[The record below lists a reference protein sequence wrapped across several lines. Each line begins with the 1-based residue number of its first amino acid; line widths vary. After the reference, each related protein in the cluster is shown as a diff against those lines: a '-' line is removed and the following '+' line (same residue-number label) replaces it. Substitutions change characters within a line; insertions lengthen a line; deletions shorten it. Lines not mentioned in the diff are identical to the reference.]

1 MTETRRGWSLG
12 GVDPRPLDGLLVS
25 VLLAAALAEAVADR
39 RTGVVALL
47 GAALT
52 VVPLLARRRYP
63 IAAYVLQS
71 AGGVLWLA
79 PPLITTG
86 VAWAVG
92 VYSMGLYSRHRLPSF
107 LILVAQGLVLA
118 VIGIPQHFVIPPVPA
133 WGASLAGGL
142 GMWLVG
148 NAARAVEERSRRLE
162 RERELAAQ
170 VAVQEER
177 SRIAREL
184 HDVVAHSV
192 TTMVVQAGAARTLL
206 ASQPDRASEAARSV
220 EASGREALGELRRTL
235 GLLGADTED
244 PPLEAGHR

>member
-1 MTETRRGWSLG
+1 VTRRGWSLSG
-12 GVDPRPLDGLLVS
+12 LDARVVDGLLVS
-25 VLLAAALAEAVADR
+25 VLLAAALVEAVADH
-39 RTGVVALL
+39 RTGVVSLF
-47 GAALT
+47 GATLT

-63 IAAYVLQS
+63 IAAYLLQS
-71 AGGVLWLA
+71 AGGVVWLA

-107 LILVAQGLVLA
+107 LIPLAQAVVLA
-118 VIGIPQHFVIPPVPA
+118 VIGIPQNFVIPSVPA
-133 WGASLAGGL
+133 WTAALAGGL

-148 NAARAVEERSRRLE
+148 NATRAVEERSRRLT
-162 RERELAAQ
+162 RERELVAR

-192 TTMVVQAGAARTLL
+192 TSMVVQAGSARTLL
-206 ASQPDRASEAARSV
+206 ATQPDRASEAARSV
-220 EASGREALGELRRTL
+220 EASGREALGELRRML

-244 PPLEAGHR
+244 PPLEVHHR